1 MPTAIVDA
9 HSQSHFLHSLIGRVV
24 FWTIQLKV
32 EIVFAD
38 KTLLQFYKYLE
49 MMDGNDASQ
58 ELGATFL
65 SSDSQLFVQ
74 SDGDGKTRK
83 PFLYVI
89 QCDDIL
95 F

>member
-1 MPTAIVDA
+1 
-9 HSQSHFLHSLIGRVV
+9 
-24 FWTIQLKV
+24 
-32 EIVFAD
+32 
-38 KTLLQFYKYLE
+38 
-49 MMDGNDASQ
+49 MDGNDASQ

-95 F
+95 L